1 MQVFGSCA
9 APNDMIM
16 QTAII
21 IRRREICCAFWKW
34 EGGGVV
40 AAAASHCYLNIF
52 STRSYCFF
60 IQNYSNARV
69 YLWWLCVEEPGIKRE
84 RADLH
89 INHEN
94 EEIKS
99 GTVFFFYYTS
109 VFCVLN

>member
-1 MQVFGSCA
+1 VR
-9 APNDMIM
+9 DVVLH
-16 QTAII
+16 
-21 IRRREICCAFWKW
+21 WKW
-34 EGGGVV
+34 EGLAG
-40 AAAASHCYLNIF
+40 APHCYLNIF

-69 YLWWLCVEEPGIKRE
+69 YLWRLCVEEPGIKQE

-99 GTVFFFYYTS
+99 DTALYLS
-109 VFCVLN
+109 VLCFKLNLITFTLYDLWIVDRL